1 VPVSVNEKTAEV
13 PERLTVGFISLLRS
27 LGLKVPIGSAIV
39 FQQALGKV
47 GIGKRESVY
56 WAGRTTLITDPED
69 LSVYEYGFQIF
80 WEGITDPL
88 EERVPSY
95 KRITL
100 VTDEGLDAEEEPSEA
115 SKEGTDVINLK
126 YSPSEVLWEKD
137 FGLYTS
143 EELNEA
149 YELMKKMTLLGGI
162 RQSRRK
168 VSSKKKSQYPDLRRT
183 IKSALRTDGE
193 PIRQRFFEAGERQRR
208 VVFLLDVSGSMEA
221 YSRALLRFVQA
232 AVVGRRQVEAF
243 TLGTRLTRI
252 TRELSSRNLDQAV
265 SASSNA
271 VQDWSGGTQLGET
284 LRSFN
289 IEWGQRG
296 VARGATVVILSD
308 GWDRGDASVMSEQM
322 HRLKKVSYKIIWVN
336 PLKASPGY
344 EPLAQGM
351 AAALPYVDQFVE
363 GHSLNSLGDLA
374 CVLSE

>member
-1 VPVSVNEKTAEV
+1 VPVSVNEKAAEV

-27 LGLKVPIGSAIV
+27 LGLQVPIGSAIV

-56 WAGRTTLITDPED
+56 WAGRSTLITDPED
-69 LSVYEYGFQIF
+69 LPVYEYGFRVF
-80 WEGITDPL
+80 WEGITDAL
-88 EERVPSY
+88 EERIPSY
-95 KRITL
+95 QRVAL
-100 VTDEGLDAEEEPSEA
+100 VTDDGIGTEEELSEA
-115 SKEGTDVINLK
+115 SNEGRDVINLR

-149 YELMKKMTLLGGI
+149 YELMKRMTLLGGI

-168 VSSKKKSQYPDLRRT
+168 ISSKKKSQYPDLRRT
-183 IKSALRTDGE
+183 IKSSLRTDGE
-193 PIRQRFFEAGERQRR
+193 PIRQRFLEVGERQRR

-296 VARGATVVILSD
+296 VARGSTVIILSD

-344 EPLAQGM
+344 DPLAQGM
-351 AAALPYVDQFVE
+351 AAALPYIDQFVE
-363 GHSLNSLGDLA
+363 GHSLNSLEDLA
-374 CVLSE
+374 YVLSE

>member
-1 VPVSVNEKTAEV
+1 MPVSVNEKAAEV

-27 LGLKVPIGSAIV
+27 LGLQVPIGSAIV

-56 WAGRTTLITDPED
+56 WAGRSTLITDPED
-69 LSVYEYGFQIF
+69 LPVYEYGFRVF
-80 WEGITDPL
+80 WEGITDAL
-88 EERVPSY
+88 EERIPSY
-95 KRITL
+95 QRVAL
-100 VTDEGLDAEEEPSEA
+100 VTDDGIGTEEELSEA
-115 SKEGTDVINLK
+115 SNEGRDVINLR

-149 YELMKKMTLLGGI
+149 YELMKRMTLLGGI

-168 VSSKKKSQYPDLRRT
+168 ISSKKKSQYPDLRRT
-183 IKSALRTDGE
+183 IKSSLRTDGE
-193 PIRQRFFEAGERQRR
+193 PIRQRFLEVGERQRR

-296 VARGATVVILSD
+296 VARGSTVIILSD

-351 AAALPYVDQFVE
+351 AAALPYIDQFVE
-363 GHSLNSLGDLA
+363 GHSLNSLEDLA
-374 CVLSE
+374 YVLSE

>member
-1 VPVSVNEKTAEV
+1 VPVSVNEKAAEV

-27 LGLKVPIGSAIV
+27 LGLQVPIGSAIV

-56 WAGRTTLITDPED
+56 WAGRSTLITDPED
-69 LSVYEYGFQIF
+69 LPVYEYGFRVF
-80 WEGITDPL
+80 WEGITDAL
-88 EERVPSY
+88 EERIPSY
-95 KRITL
+95 QRVAL
-100 VTDEGLDAEEEPSEA
+100 VTDDGIGTEEELSEA
-115 SKEGTDVINLK
+115 SNEGRDVINLR

-149 YELMKKMTLLGGI
+149 YELMKRMTLLGGI

-168 VSSKKKSQYPDLRRT
+168 ISSKKKSQYPDLRRT
-183 IKSALRTDGE
+183 IKSSLRTDGE
-193 PIRQRFFEAGERQRR
+193 PIRQRFLEVGERQRR

-296 VARGATVVILSD
+296 VARGSTVIILSD

-351 AAALPYVDQFVE
+351 AAALPYIDQFVE
-363 GHSLNSLGDLA
+363 GHSLNSLEDLA
-374 CVLSE
+374 YVLSE

>member
-1 VPVSVNEKTAEV
+1 MPVSVNEKAAEV

-27 LGLKVPIGSAIV
+27 LGLQVPIGSAIV

-56 WAGRTTLITDPED
+56 WAGRSTLITDPED
-69 LSVYEYGFQIF
+69 LPVYEYGFRVF
-80 WEGITDPL
+80 WEGLTDAL
-88 EERVPSY
+88 EERIPSY
-95 KRITL
+95 QRVAL
-100 VTDEGLDAEEEPSEA
+100 VTDDGIGTEEELSEA
-115 SKEGTDVINLK
+115 SNEGRDVINLR

-149 YELMKKMTLLGGI
+149 YELMKGMTLLGGI

-168 VSSKKKSQYPDLRRT
+168 ISSKKKSQYPDLRRT
-183 IKSALRTDGE
+183 IKSSLRTDGE
-193 PIRQRFFEAGERQRR
+193 PIRQRFLEVGDRQRR
-208 VVFLLDVSGSMEA
+208 VVFLLDISGSLEA

-308 GWDRGDASVMSEQM
+308 GWDRGDA
-322 HRLKKVSYKIIWVN
+322 W
-336 PLKASPGY
+336 
-344 EPLAQGM
+344 
-351 AAALPYVDQFVE
+351 
-363 GHSLNSLGDLA
+363 
-374 CVLSE
+374 